1 MLKEKIINGDISNH
15 VQDFFVVKIRCKLV
29 KPHCKK
35 AYYGENGSD
44 FPTRGA
50 PTYLGILR
58 QEAIYD
64 SGVILTIN

>member
-1 MLKEKIINGDISNH
+1 MVIFPITCRI
-15 VQDFFVVKIRCKLV
+15 FFVVKIRCKLV

-35 AYYGENGSD
+35 AYYGKNKY

-50 PTYLGILR
+50 PTYLGTLR